1 MPLDN
6 FTQTLLNLL
15 FVFLLSFLMASIII
29 VCLIGIVF
37 AVAYWKK
44 SRERHERSLETT
56 LLEIALPRDNEIK
69 IDAAEQLFSSLTA
82 IKSAKGILGFL
93 KLAESISFEIVA
105 RPQDVRFYVGV
116 TNKLRDMVEKQI
128 HGAYPDAQILEVEDY
143 NLFENPGK
151 VAYASLK
158 SSKSFYLP
166 IKTYKDLPVDPL
178 SSLTSTLGK
187 MQDGEAAALQ
197 ILISPTG
204 DSFKKS
210 GRDFI
215 TTTKKREAN
224 PETAKY
230 SVDQKELEAI
240 EQKITKPGFNTY
252 IRILTISSTKESA
265 EAHLANIAGAFSQ
278 FSSFNSFDREKLRFF
293 KGMAIVDFIYRQLP
307 LLPSIRNILTIE
319 ELATIFHFPNKTVE
333 TPSIHWLGA
342 RVAPAPANI
351 PSSGLYIGKSIYRG
365 ISRPVFVQED
375 DRRRHMYIIGK
386 TGVGKSEFLKDMI
399 LQDIRAGKGVC
410 FIDPHDTIDMLLP
423 LIPPE
428 RVEDVILFDPSDT
441 QRPMGINMLDAQT
454 EEQKDLIVTSIIG
467 LMYKL
472 YDPNK
477 TGIIGP
483 RFEHAIRNAMLTIMC
498 EPGNTFV
505 EVVRVLTDSSFV
517 QELLPKVQDPIV
529 RRYWTDQIA
538 QTSDFHK
545 SEVLDYIV
553 SKFGRFVTNRMM
565 RNIIGQSKSAFSFR
579 EVMDQG
585 KILLISLAKGKIGE
599 DNSSFLGLILVPKIL
614 AAAMSRQDVPQE
626 QRRDFYLYVD
636 EFQNFAT
643 PDFGQ
648 ILSEARKYK
657 LNLVVA
663 NQFIGQIEED
673 VKNAIFGNAGTI
685 ISFRVGVSDANYL
698 QHEFQP
704 VFNEADLINVE
715 RFHAYVKTLINGE
728 PANPF
733 SLDLTRDLAEEK
745 KLENPRVSELVR
757 ELSRLKYGRPQELV
771 EAEIAKRSRLYE
783 VLDDIESRVDRGPE
797 GRLGPGGSI

>member
-6 FTQTLLNLL
+6 FTQNLLNLL
-15 FVFLLSFLMASIII
+15 YVFLLSFLMASIII

-37 AVAYWKK
+37 AIAYWKK

-307 LLPSIRNILTIE
+307 LLPSIRNILTI
-319 ELATIFHFPNKTVE
+319 
-333 TPSIHWLGA
+333 
-342 RVAPAPANI
+342 
-351 PSSGLYIGKSIYRG
+351 
-365 ISRPVFVQED
+365 
-375 DRRRHMYIIGK
+375 
-386 TGVGKSEFLKDMI
+386 
-399 LQDIRAGKGVC
+399 
-410 FIDPHDTIDMLLP
+410 
-423 LIPPE
+423 
-428 RVEDVILFDPSDT
+428 
-441 QRPMGINMLDAQT
+441 
-454 EEQKDLIVTSIIG
+454 
-467 LMYKL
+467 
-472 YDPNK
+472 
-477 TGIIGP
+477 
-483 RFEHAIRNAMLTIMC
+483 
-498 EPGNTFV
+498 
-505 EVVRVLTDSSFV
+505 
-517 QELLPKVQDPIV
+517 
-529 RRYWTDQIA
+529 
-538 QTSDFHK
+538 
-545 SEVLDYIV
+545 
-553 SKFGRFVTNRMM
+553 
-565 RNIIGQSKSAFSFR
+565 
-579 EVMDQG
+579 
-585 KILLISLAKGKIGE
+585 
-599 DNSSFLGLILVPKIL
+599 
-614 AAAMSRQDVPQE
+614 
-626 QRRDFYLYVD
+626 
-636 EFQNFAT
+636 
-643 PDFGQ
+643 
-648 ILSEARKYK
+648 
-657 LNLVVA
+657 
-663 NQFIGQIEED
+663 
-673 VKNAIFGNAGTI
+673 
-685 ISFRVGVSDANYL
+685 
-698 QHEFQP
+698 
-704 VFNEADLINVE
+704 
-715 RFHAYVKTLINGE
+715 
-728 PANPF
+728 
-733 SLDLTRDLAEEK
+733 
-745 KLENPRVSELVR
+745 
-757 ELSRLKYGRPQELV
+757 
-771 EAEIAKRSRLYE
+771 
-783 VLDDIESRVDRGPE
+783 
-797 GRLGPGGSI
+797 